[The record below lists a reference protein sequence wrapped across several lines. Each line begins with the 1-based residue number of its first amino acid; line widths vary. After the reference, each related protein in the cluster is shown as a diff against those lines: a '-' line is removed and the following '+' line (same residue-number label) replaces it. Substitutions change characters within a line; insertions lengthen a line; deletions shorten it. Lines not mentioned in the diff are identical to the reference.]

1 MKPSYSTTKAH
12 LFTSSLLAWAVILS
26 LTAGAIYGSEQA
38 VSFGMFA
45 VPAMATMIA
54 AMLGVHRHYGSKDF
68 EAISHSD
75 PILPSTPPY
84 NPRDEPGGD
93 EEQMR

>member
-12 LFTSSLLAWAVILS
+12 LFASSLLAWMVILS

-54 AMLGVHRHYGSKDF
+54 AMLGVHRHYGSRDF
-68 EAISHSD
+68 EASVGSD
-75 PILPSTPPY
+75 PVPPSPPPY
-84 NPRDEPGGD
+84 NPRDVPAEFPEGS
-93 EEQMR
+93 Q